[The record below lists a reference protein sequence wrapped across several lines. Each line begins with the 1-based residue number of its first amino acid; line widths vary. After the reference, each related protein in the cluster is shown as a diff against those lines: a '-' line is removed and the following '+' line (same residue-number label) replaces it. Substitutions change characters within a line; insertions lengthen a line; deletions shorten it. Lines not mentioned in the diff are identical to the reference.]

1 MLAGRAGYCLM
12 VFGVVRSIFGY
23 KALNANAVFGQ
34 RNRKGGMSLRSM
46 LGKRTKGE
54 CRGHRADSTARH
66 RQPVG
71 GWGCRGLP
79 NNDRLK
85 RSAITLHCPNQPLID
100 TLV

>member
-54 CRGHRADSTARH
+54 CRGHRADSTTRFQLARSSS
-66 RQPVG
+66 R
-71 GWGCRGLP
+71 
-79 NNDRLK
+79 
-85 RSAITLHCPNQPLID
+85 RSSSVSFSLTILCT
-100 TLV
+100 